1 MHRLIARFA
10 DVRAGEVAALLWSFA
25 YFFFLLGGY
34 YVLRPLRDAMGIEGG
49 VKNLQWLFTATFVA
63 MAVAVPLFGAVVAR
77 AERRRIVPVCYRFF
91 LANILIFFALLKI
104 EFHTVHVARVFF
116 VWVSVYNLFVVSV
129 FWSVMADV
137 FDNDQG
143 KRLFGFIAAGG
154 TAGALLG
161 PAATALLA
169 VPLGPVNLL
178 LVAALCLE
186 IAAQCAKRVL
196 RGARSG
202 DAREATRDD
211 RIGGSI
217 LAGAVAVARS
227 PYLLA
232 ICAYI
237 LFLTLTATVL
247 YFQQAAIVANAFAT
261 AAERTRAFATIDLAV
276 GLLTLLIQAT
286 ATGPFIRRFGVGW
299 ALALLPLVTAAGFL
313 ILGLWPTLVVVV
325 GFQAIR
331 RAANFA
337 ISKPAREILFT
348 LVPRE
353 DKYKAKNLID
363 TLVYRGGDAAAGWA
377 YAAVAATGIALSG
390 IAFLALPAA
399 LVWLALAFAMGRG
412 HDRRAA
418 RRAHDRPVEGLSAA
432 PTDAI
437 VPPGPRTDES
447 P

>member
-1 MHRLIARFA
+1 MRRLIARCV
-10 DVRAGEVAALLWSFA
+10 DVRAEEVAALLWSFA

-34 YVLRPLRDAMGIEGG
+34 YVLRPLRDAMGLEGG
-49 VKNLQWLFTATFVA
+49 VRNLQWLFTATFVA
-63 MAVAVPLFGAVVAR
+63 MAVAVPLFGAVVAK
-77 AERRRIVPVCYRFF
+77 AERRRIVPIAYRFF

-104 EFHTVHVARVFF
+104 EFHTVYVARAFF

-129 FWSVMADV
+129 FWSVMADA
-137 FDNDQG
+137 FDNGQG

-154 TAGALLG
+154 TAGSLLG

-169 VPLGPVNLL
+169 VPLGAVNLL

-186 IAAQCAKRVL
+186 IAAQCAGRVL
-196 RGARSG
+196 QGPRQGAGS
-202 DAREATRDD
+202 REPDR

-217 LAGAVAVARS
+217 LAGIIDVARS

-232 ICAYI
+232 ICVYI

-247 YFQQAAIVANAFAT
+247 YFQQAAIVADAFAS

-276 GLLTLLIQAT
+276 GAATLLLQAT

-313 ILGLWPTLVVVV
+313 ILGLWPTLAAVVA
-325 GFQAIR
+325 FQAIR

-363 TLVYRGGDAAAGWA
+363 TLVYRGGDAAAGWT

-399 LVWLALAFAMGRG
+399 LVWLVLAFAMGRS
-412 HDRRAA
+412 HDKRA
-418 RRAHDRPVEGLSAA
+418 EGLSATPA
-432 PTDAI
+432 NDI
-437 VPPGPRTDES
+437 IPPGPRTGES

>member
-1 MHRLIARFA
+1 MRRLIARCV
-10 DVRAGEVAALLWSFA
+10 DVRAGEIAALLWSFA

-34 YVLRPLRDAMGIEGG
+34 YVLRPLRDAMGLEGG
-49 VKNLQWLFTATFVA
+49 VRNLQWLFTATFVA
-63 MAVAVPLFGAVVAR
+63 MAVAVPLFGAVVAK
-77 AERRRIVPVCYRFF
+77 AERRRIVPIAYRFF
-91 LANILIFFALLKI
+91 LANILIFYALLTLEI
-104 EFHTVHVARVFF
+104 RTVHVARVFF

-129 FWSVMADV
+129 FWSVMADA
-137 FDNDQG
+137 FDNGQG

-154 TAGALLG
+154 TAGSLLG

-169 VPLGPVNLL
+169 VPLGAVNLL

-196 RGARSG
+196 RGTRP
-202 DAREATRDD
+202 DARDRARDE
-211 RIGGSI
+211 RIGGSV
-217 LAGAVAVARS
+217 LAGITDVARS

-232 ICAYI
+232 ICVYI

-247 YFQQAAIVANAFAT
+247 YFQQAAIVADAFAS

-276 GLLTLLIQAT
+276 GVMTLLLQAT

-313 ILGLWPTLVVVV
+313 VLGLWPTLAVVVA
-325 GFQAIR
+325 FQAIR

-399 LVWLALAFAMGRG
+399 FVWLALAFAMGRG
-412 HDRRAA
+412 HDRRAG
-418 RRAHDRPVEGLSAA
+418 GLSAA
-432 PTDAI
+432 PANDI
-437 VPPGPRTDES
+437 IPPGPRTGES